1 MSRSGRRTSRKWI
14 VLGGGLLLAACAVHP
29 RHPPTTVIVEPAVFV
44 GTVEVVRD
52 PALGS
57 GVWFASATERVVVF
71 DDVMGR
77 ILRQCEGDV
86 AMIRGR
92 RIDRTRGR
100 RIDRTLSPPGF
111 LVRELRCLGADAPDA
126 VPHRRRTRATL

>member
-57 GVWFASATERVVVF
+57 GVWVASATERVVVF

-86 AMIRGR
+86 AMI
-92 RIDRTRGR
+92 RGR